1 MKKIICF
8 SLLALLLIGATS
20 CATLFSS
27 SNKSIAI
34 RSTPENAE
42 IYINGERM
50 GSTPLQLEL
59 DASKTYSIEYRKE
72 GYKPIT
78 KHLKGKVGVKWV
90 ILDILGGMMPIVV
103 DAVTG
108 DWYQFDTDAVNTL
121 LDEE

>member
-59 DASKTYSIEYRKE
+59 DA
-72 GYKPIT
+72 
-78 KHLKGKVGVKWV
+78 
-90 ILDILGGMMPIVV
+90 
-103 DAVTG
+103 
-108 DWYQFDTDAVNTL
+108 
-121 LDEE
+121 